1 MMAFAVLTDKAGA
14 SMEVKEIIPNL
25 NRPVYYN
32 GTEYILTGSTIRRD
46 KEGKLF
52 YQAELLDKCG
62 NSVIIAKLEE
72 VQR

>member
-1 MMAFAVLTDKAGA
+1 MMAFAVLRDKAGT

-72 VQR
+72 VQQ

>member
-1 MMAFAVLTDKAGA
+1 
-14 SMEVKEIIPNL
+14 MEVKEIIPNL

-62 NSVIIAKLEE
+62 SSVIIAKLEE

>member
-1 MMAFAVLTDKAGA
+1 
-14 SMEVKEIIPNL
+14 MEVKEITPNL

-46 KEGKLF
+46 SGGKLF

-62 NSVIIAKLEE
+62 NSVIIARLEE
-72 VQR
+72 VQQ

>member
-1 MMAFAVLTDKAGA
+1 MMAFAVLRDKAGT
-14 SMEVKEIIPNL
+14 SMEIKQIIPNL
-25 NRPVYYN
+25 NKPVYYN

-46 KEGKLF
+46 SGGKLF